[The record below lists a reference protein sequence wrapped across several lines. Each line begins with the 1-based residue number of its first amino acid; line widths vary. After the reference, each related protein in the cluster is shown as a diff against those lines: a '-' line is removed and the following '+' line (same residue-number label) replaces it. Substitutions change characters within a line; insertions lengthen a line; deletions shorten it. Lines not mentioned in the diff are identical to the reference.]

1 MPTSALGF
9 AVQRNTV
16 QARQTITVGETV
28 TGGLA
33 TFYSQDGLPGACGQ
47 VNTDSD
53 LIVAVSQ
60 GSFSQSI
67 CGGQIKITNT
77 QNQETVM
84 ARIADECPT
93 CDAQSLDLS
102 VGAFT
107 KIATE
112 QQGEVPISWTVV
124 SL

>member
-1 MPTSALGF
+1 MQSQHG
-9 AVQRNTV
+9 
-16 QARQTITVGETV
+16 IT
-28 TGGLA
+28 L
-33 TFYSQDGLPGACGQ
+33 C
-47 VNTDSD
+47 
-53 LIVAVSQ
+53 VAQ

-77 QNQETVM
+77 QNQETVT

-112 QQGEVPISWTVV
+112 QQGEVPSACLSCYTILRPYLQSPIVVSWTVV